1 MTSDNLF
8 LRSLTSNRCTVVI
21 QLSHGFPLCYCS
33 LYMAES
39 LQCMLCGKPAT
50 VHLTQI
56 MSGKIHKMDLCDD
69 CAKDKGVTDPEGF
82 SFMDVLAGKSVPMDE
97 EDTPESAAPPE
108 GLVCLS
114 CGFTPADF
122 KRMGRFGCPSCY
134 TNFKPIIGPMLQN
147 MHKDTQHR
155 GKVPARSLERVNLQR
170 HLEELEQNLQEAIK
184 TERYEEAARIRDE
197 INQVRQAITSQIAQN
212 PKK

>member
-1 MTSDNLF
+1 MGYNQF
-8 LRSLTSNRCTVVI
+8 LQVHQAIWYTVVI
-21 QLSHGFPLCYCS
+21 QLSHGFTLCYCT

-56 MSGKIHKMDLCDD
+56 MNGKIHKMDLCDG
-69 CAKDKGVTDPEGF
+69 CAKDKGIADPEGF
-82 SFMDVLAGKSVPMDE
+82 SFMDALAGKSLQDE
-97 EDTPESAAPPE
+97 EDQAEHVTPPT
-108 GLVCLS
+108 GLVCTV

-122 KRMGRFGCPSCY
+122 KRIGRFGCPNCY

-170 HLEELEQNLQEAIK
+170 RLEELEQRLQEAIK
-184 TERYEEAARIRDE
+184 TERYEEAARFRDE
-197 INQVRQAITSQIAQN
+197 INQVRQAMLTQVSQSQ
-212 PKK
+212 KK